1 MNFLRIYIILLINI
15 FPIITKAGV
24 IEDYSGRSNFC
35 YLFDPSLVL
44 DSESDYLMYYTKF
57 HGHRMGDQRNWTD
70 NLESWSVFFED
81 KYETSQLKSIIYR
94 DKPFTTFLIE
104 LRKLREK
111 KKKDINIDSK
121 EESFIAYLKLAL
133 DVENVLYENYNSWD
147 YYNRTDTIK
156 VNNLVSVL
164 QLSIKHEQFN
174 FIKER
179 YAYQL
184 IKLLRY
190 SKKYTEASDVYKN
203 HFSYLGSNSFISY
216 WAMDQ
221 YAGILRKL
229 GDTTTSNYYFLKV
242 IINSPSKRISAF
254 SSYNVSS
261 QKEFDLLEK
270 MCRTNEEKIFLFFLR
285 ANNRKSLILYELDN
299 INNITI
305 NERDDIILN
314 DNIMKVLM
322 TRQLNQIY
330 PESTNTIE
338 FKKYLEELILF
349 NKKMTSL
356 STDDAF
362 WELSLSYL
370 YYLNNQII
378 ESESTLNSI
387 NNLTGE
393 QELQRDIIRDL
404 NYLKSKQKF
413 NDDDEDYLGS
423 LLFKVSE
430 NINNESKILYDYY
443 NNAQSHLYSILIN
456 DISKKSTKLFYND
469 VFKNSG
475 SDLNP
480 VNFLYY
486 SDLKNINKL
495 LSNIRNTQNSTLKE
509 YVLQNNYENIILERK
524 GTLLMRNLDSLEKAI
539 DIFESIPDNF
549 INNYHRFLV
558 QSDPF
563 IFNIKD
569 CIDCI
574 DNSRGIY
581 WNKLT
586 LSKELLKIRTEAY
599 QNNNPE
605 NYFLLATAYY
615 NMSYFGSSWNALSH
629 YRTTTKIHGFYDM
642 QIPINLCKKAII
654 FSNDDEL
661 IAKSLYMASKCEK
674 QNFFIEKNKYS
685 RDLRNEM
692 NRAGYRT
699 NFYKLQRY
707 RHTRFFDEAFREC
720 YDFSYYSNN
729 Y

>member
-1 MNFLRIYIILLINI
+1 MNFLKISIILLINI
-15 FPIITKAGV
+15 LPIITKAGV
-24 IEDYSGRSNFC
+24 DADYSGRSNFC

-44 DSESDYLMYYTKF
+44 GTESDYLMYYTKY
-57 HGHRMGDQRNWTD
+57 HGHRMGDQRNWAD

-81 KYETSQLKSIIYR
+81 KYKISDLKSIIYR

-104 LRKLREK
+104 LRELKEK
-111 KKKDINIDSK
+111 KKIDINIDSK

-147 YYNRTDTIK
+147 YYNRIDTIK

-203 HFSYLGSNSFISY
+203 HFSYLGSKSFISF

-261 QKEFDLLEK
+261 QREFDLLEK
-270 MCRTNEEKIFLFFLR
+270 MCRANEEKIFLFFMR
-285 ANNRKSLILYELDN
+285 ANNRKSLILYEMDN
-299 INNITI
+299 IKNITI

-330 PESTNTIE
+330 PNRTYTIE

-349 NKKMTSL
+349 NKKMTSF
-356 STDDAF
+356 SRNDAF

-387 NNLTGE
+387 NNLTEG

-404 NYLKSKQKF
+404 NYLKSKPRF

-423 LLFKVSE
+423 LLFKVRA
-430 NINNESKILYDYY
+430 NINSINDDFY
-443 NNAQSHLYSILIN
+443 NAHSYLYSIIRN
-456 DISKKSTKLFYND
+456 DISKKSTKSFYQD
-469 VFKNSG
+469 IFSG
-475 SDLNP
+475 RGLDPVSYLYNSDLE
-480 VNFLYY
+480 
-486 SDLKNINKL
+486 NINKHL
-495 LSNIRNTQNSTLKE
+495 LNISITQNSTLKE
-509 YVLQNNYENIILERK
+509 YVLQNNYVNIILERK
-524 GTLLMRNLDSLEKAI
+524 GTLLMRNPDSLEKAI
-539 DIFESIPDNF
+539 DIFESLPDNF

-558 QSDPF
+558 KNDPF
-563 IFNIKD
+563 IAKIRD
-569 CIDCI
+569 CIGMWDDCNE
-574 DNSRGIY
+574 NSRGSF

-586 LSKELLKIRTEAY
+586 LSKELLNIRSIAY

-629 YRTTTKIHGFYDM
+629 YRTTTKIHGFYNM
-642 QIPINLCKKAII
+642 QIPINLYEKTIK

-661 IAKSLYMASKCEK
+661 IAKSLFMTSKCERN
-674 QNFFIEKNKYS
+674 NFLIENNIHYPKDF
-685 RDLRNEM
+685 REEIT
-692 NRAGYRT
+692 RAGYRK

-707 RHTRFFDEAFREC
+707 KHTRFFDKAYREC
-720 YDFSYYSNN
+720 SDFSYYSSN
-729 Y
+729 